1 MASMKLFH
9 TIPDKRPDIPM
20 LGSVN
25 SPHDLRSLAQDQ
37 LRKVA
42 DELREYLPLFGR
54 YFRRTFWSGAWG
66 SGTDS
71 STALLFRYSI

>member
-20 LGSVN
+20 LRSVN

-42 DELREYLPLFGR
+42 DELREYLLYSAGISGGHFGALFPLFW
-54 YFRRTFWSGAWG
+54 T
-66 SGTDS
+66 
-71 STALLFRYSI
+71 